1 MAWLGRQVGHV
12 KKAVKTPVVEPPKTV
27 YRKEVV
33 QEAKVQGQPDHL
45 LRRTTVDEVIVDP
58 KKRMGETPVP
68 RKEDHGVQ

>member
-12 KKAVKTPVVEPPKTV
+12 KKAVKTPVAAEPKTV

-33 QEAKVQGQPDHL
+33 QEAKVEGTNHV

-58 KKRMGETPVP
+58 KKRMGETTMP
-68 RKEDHGVQ
+68 RKEDHGV